1 MQIDDVDRAILQE
14 LQSNGRLS
22 LRKLAQRVHM
32 TAPAVA
38 ERVHR
43 LEDQQIIV
51 GYTVQVDSSK
61 FEPKL
66 MAYIAVF
73 LSKREGVD
81 EGFLR
86 LVEKREEVCEC
97 YRTVGDSCY
106 LLKVAVSDHDHLDA
120 FANALMVYG
129 SYRVHLVVAEP
140 LKKGRKFA
148 SAPILIKKPL
158 TDS

>member
-1 MQIDDVDRAILQE
+1 MHLDDIDRAILRALKE
-14 LQSNGRLS
+14 NGRLS

-51 GYTVQVDSSK
+51 GYTIQVDRSK
-61 FEPKL
+61 LEPKL
-66 MAYIAVF
+66 LAYIHVF

-81 EGFLR
+81 ESFLR
-86 LVEKREEVCEC
+86 FAEEHEEVCEC

-106 LLKVAVSDHDHLDA
+106 LLKVAVSNHTHLDV
-120 FANALMVYG
+120 FANALLVYG
-129 SYRVHLVVAEP
+129 SYRLHLIIAEP
-140 LKKGRKFA
+140 
-148 SAPILIKKPL
+148 IKKDGESAFL
-158 TDS
+158 S